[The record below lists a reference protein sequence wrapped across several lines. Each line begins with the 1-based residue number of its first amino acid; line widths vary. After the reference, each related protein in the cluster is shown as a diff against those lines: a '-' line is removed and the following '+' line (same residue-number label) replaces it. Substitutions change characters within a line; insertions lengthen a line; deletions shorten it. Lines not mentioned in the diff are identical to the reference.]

1 MGFLGLFKKKEQRN
15 VVNDAVDLE
24 KLERIFGTDFRF
36 ARSFSSK
43 SAMSLSVVYSC
54 VELISNAL
62 AQMEIQVKSV
72 STKGKLE
79 QIQLNRIFKKN
90 TITKFNLIKQ
100 MISDM
105 LLYGNGY
112 AYIERATDGMIVG
125 LTYLPGDQVTIYYN
139 DITREFYFM
148 YKGLKIEDKDIIHL
162 YKNSYDGITGI
173 PVLKFAARSISL
185 ANNAEDSAADYF
197 ASGLNINA
205 IIHATA
211 PMTAHQAKQA
221 VDSINTLSFDKQMG
235 TGKIK
240 FLPFDLK
247 LEPISQ
253 NAEEAQLTDTRLFN
267 VQDIA
272 RFFNIPVSMLLDNT
286 RNTAE
291 INLQFLTQCLAPY
304 IVMIEDELNMKL
316 ITNEDLYF
324 DLDERALLRADLQST
339 ANYYQTLVNAGIM
352 SIGEAREALGL
363 KVMEGTDELII
374 PYTKIEDNTISDKN
388 NEIQEEE
395 Q

>member
-1 MGFLGLFKKKEQRN
+1 MNWNIFKRKEQRN
-15 VVNDAVDLE
+15 VQNDAVDIE
-24 KLERIFGTDFRF
+24 KLERIFGTEFSFKRP
-36 ARSFSSK
+36 FSSK

-54 VELISNAL
+54 VELISNAI
-62 AQMEIQVKSV
+62 AQMDISVKSV
-72 STKGKLE
+72 TTKGKLE

-90 TITKFNLIKQ
+90 KITKFTLIKN

-125 LTYLPGDQVTIYYN
+125 LTYLPGNDVTIFVN
-139 DITREFYFM
+139 QTNNEFYFM
-148 YKGLKIEDKDIIHL
+148 YKGLKLQNEDLIHL
-162 YKNSYDGITGI
+162 YKNSYDGIQGI
-173 PVLKFAARSISL
+173 SVLKFASRSIYL
-185 ANNAEDSAADYF
+185 ANSAEDAAGDYY
-197 ASGLNINA
+197 ASGLNINGLL
-205 IIHATA
+205 HARN

-221 VDSINTLSFDKQMG
+221 VESIQSLGFGDNTPGNSKL
-235 TGKIK
+235 K
-240 FLPFDLK
+240 FIPFDLE
-247 LEPISQ
+247 LEKISQ
-253 NAEEAQLTDTRLFN
+253 NAEESQLVDTRLFN

-272 RFFNIPVSMLLDNT
+272 RFFNIPVSMLLENT

-388 NEIQEEE
+388 NEIQEE
-395 Q
+395 